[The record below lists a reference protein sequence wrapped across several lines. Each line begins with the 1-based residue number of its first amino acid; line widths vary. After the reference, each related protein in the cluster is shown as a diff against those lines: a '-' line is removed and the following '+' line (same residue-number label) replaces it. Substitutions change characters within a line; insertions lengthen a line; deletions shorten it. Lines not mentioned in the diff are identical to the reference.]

1 MSYHA
6 AVWLD
11 HNEAKIFHIT
21 HDSFTEHTVHP
32 LKQHRQLHRKSG
44 DDAGHRATEDSHY
57 YHEIAKELAEAGTI
71 LVCGPAT
78 AKLEFIKHVHKHD
91 HALEPKIIGVETV
104 DHPSDAQF
112 AAFAR
117 KYFIAH
123 NAMR

>member
-32 LKQHRQLHRKSG
+32 LKEHRRLHRRLG
-44 DDAGHRATEDSHY
+44 DPAGHRAKEDPHY
-57 YHEIAKELAEAGTI
+57 YQDIAKELADAGAI

-78 AKLEFIKHVHKHD
+78 AKLEFIKHVHKHE
-91 HALEPKIIGVETV
+91 HGLESKIVGVETV
-104 DHPSDAQF
+104 DHPSDGQLVNY
-112 AAFAR
+112 AR
-117 KYFIAH
+117 KYFVDH
-123 NAMR
+123 NLMR